1 MRGNR
6 KHRGILQGTLLA
18 LVTAVFLAMSAGAGN
33 AYAYQNTTGI
43 VKDGGTRIR
52 SSSSTDSTVLAS
64 VLSGD
69 KLEICGMETG
79 ADGYTWYKVYV
90 DRSTIGYVRSDRITD
105 TGEKTGGVTDD
116 NATGGST
123 GQNTDSSQSQETP
136 AADPSTDPQEPQE
149 TDEESS
155 GQTEILP
162 DATETT
168 PAVTGAKL
176 QSIGLGN
183 TISMSPA
190 FSPDITEYTILVDE
204 NTESI
209 AVFGVPAEGASVIEN
224 YGFDNLQRGSNMA
237 VITVQAADGSTRS
250 YNFMVNRGE
259 ASAEIHYSQPGM
271 GNDTVQDQGNQT
283 ETQPGTKKSTGSGWI
298 VFLIVIILA
307 MAAVMVLM
315 GLRLRDYRRELYGE
329 DPEEF
334 HLEDALPDNSVFRQ
348 VKARKRPSRAARRA
362 YDEEHYEEEEAYDD
376 EEAYDADEAY
386 ESEADHRDNG
396 HEMDYPEEQNTEQNF
411 MYDVK
416 KSQEDA
422 AQIQDPGMQY
432 DAVGNTVSGKAEP
445 DEPDLEPDDD
455 ELEDIMERNAT
466 ITDQESGKDVWK
478 SVNFMTPAD
487 DLEFEFL
494 ELDDE
499 NE

>member
-1 MRGNR
+1 MRENR
-6 KHRGILQGTLLA
+6 KHLGILRGTMLA
-18 LVTAVFLAMSAGAGN
+18 VVAAVFLAMSAGAGN
-33 AYAYQNTTGI
+33 AYAYENTTGI

-52 SSSSTDSTVLAS
+52 SASSTDSTVLAS

-105 TGEKTGGVTDD
+105 TGEKTGGVTND
-116 NATGGST
+116 NATGNA
-123 GQNTDSSQSQETP
+123 GQ
-136 AADPSTDPQEPQE
+136 STDPVQPDDSQQPQEPDTEQPQDPTME
-149 TDEESS
+149 PSDQTD
-155 GQTEILP
+155 GAVDGTV
-162 DATETT
+162 TT
-168 PAVTGAKL
+168 PVVTGAKL

-224 YGFDNLQRGSNMA
+224 YGFENLQRGSNMA
-237 VITVQAADGSTRS
+237 VITVQAADGTTRS

-259 ASAEIHYSQPGM
+259 ASAEIHYSQPGAA
-271 GNDTVQDQGNQT
+271 GDTTQNSSADAQT
-283 ETQPGTKKSTGSGWI
+283 AVKRGSGTGWI
-298 VFLIVIILA
+298 VLLLVIIVA

-315 GLRLRDYRRELYGE
+315 GLRIRDYRRELYGE

-334 HLEDALPDNSVFRQ
+334 HLEDALPNNSVFRQ
-348 VKARKRPSRAARRA
+348 IKAKAKRRPSVSRRSTYEDGA
-362 YDEEHYEEEEAYDD
+362 YDEEDSYDGDEDDQPDEAYDG
-376 EEAYDADEAY
+376 
-386 ESEADHRDNG
+386 EADDIG
-396 HEMDYPEEQNTEQNF
+396 KQNTEQNF
-411 MYDVK
+411 MYDVR
-416 KSQEDA
+416 KSEEDA

-432 DAVGNTVSGKAEP
+432 NAAGNTAYADTEP
-445 DEPDLEPDDD
+445 DEAELEPDDD

-466 ITDQESGKDVWK
+466 ITDQENGKEVWK

>member
-1 MRGNR
+1 MRENR
-6 KHRGILQGTLLA
+6 KHRGILRGILLA
-18 LVTAVFLAMSAGAGN
+18 LVTAVFLAVSAGAGN
-33 AYAYQNTTGI
+33 AYAYENTTGI

-105 TGEKTGGVTDD
+105 TGEKTGGVTND
-116 NATGGST
+116 NVTGNA
-123 GQNTDSSQSQETP
+123 GQNTGTAQPDDSQTP
-136 AADPSTDPQEPQE
+136 QDPITDAEQPQDPDAEPS
-149 TDEESS
+149 D
-155 GQTEILP
+155 QTEVVP
-162 DATETT
+162 DNTVTT

-209 AVFGVPAEGASVIEN
+209 SVFGVPAEGATVTEN

-237 VITVQAADGSTRS
+237 VITVQAADGSTTS

-259 ASAEIHYSQPGM
+259 ASAEIHYSQPGT
-271 GNDTVQDQGNQT
+271 GADTTQNSQP
-283 ETQPGTKKSTGSGWI
+283 ETQTVVKKGVSSGWV
-298 VFLIVIILA
+298 VFLAVIIIA
-307 MAAVMVLM
+307 MAAVMVMM
-315 GLRLRDYRRELYGE
+315 GLRVRDYRRELYGE

-334 HLEDALPDNSVFRQ
+334 HLEDALPDNSVFRGI
-348 VKARKRPSRAARRA
+348 KAKRRPARAARESYDEEEPYDDGEA
-362 YDEEHYEEEEAYDD
+362 YDEEEPYEDGPDQTA
-376 EEAYDADEAY
+376 AY
-386 ESEADHRDNG
+386 EDAADNDNR
-396 HEMDYPEEQNTEQNF
+396 NREQNF
-411 MYDVK
+411 MYDVR
-416 KSQEDA
+416 KSEEDA

-432 DAVGNTVSGKAEP
+432 HETERAADRRVEP
-445 DEPDLEPDDD
+445 SEADLEPDDD

-494 ELDDE
+494 KLDDE